1 MLLISEIY
9 KSIQGETSFNGLP
22 FIFIRLAECDLNCSY
37 CDTQY
42 AKKGGEKYTINAV
55 LKTIKKLSAKNVCVT
70 GGEPLLQK
78 ECLKLLDKLVS
89 QNYIVLLETNGVE
102 DISKVNKRVR
112 IIMDIKTPGS
122 KVLRETNWN
131 NVKYLRTK
139 AEVKFVVTSYND
151 FKWAIGIIKK
161 YNLHKKTNILFS
173 PAFEMVKLKDL
184 AKWLL
189 DCKLDARMQWQ
200 FHKYIWGENSRGI

>member
-9 KSIQGETSFNGLP
+9 KSIQGETSFSGLP

-42 AKKGGEKYTINAV
+42 AKRGGKKITIRKV
-55 LKTIKKLSAKNVCVT
+55 LKTVKKLNTKNVCVT

-89 QNYIVLLETNGVE
+89 QGYIVLLETNGVE
-102 DISKVNKRVR
+102 DISKVNKKVR

-131 NVKYLRTK
+131 NVRHLRK
-139 AEVKFVVTSYND
+139 KDEVKFVVTSYND

-161 YNLHKKTNILFS
+161 FNLHKKTNILFS

-184 AKWLL
+184 AKWVL
-189 DCKLDARMQWQ
+189 DCKLDVRMQWQ
-200 FHKYIWGENSRGI
+200 FHKYIWGTNIRGI

>member
-9 KSIQGETSFNGLP
+9 KSIQGETSFSGLP

-42 AKKGGEKYTINAV
+42 AKKGGEKLTIREV
-55 LKTIKKLSAKNVCVT
+55 LKTVKKLGAKNVCVT

-78 ECLKLLDKLVS
+78 ECLKLLDILIS
-89 QNYIVLLETNGVE
+89 QGYIVLLETNGVE
-102 DISKVNKRVR
+102 GISEVNKKVR

-131 NVKYLRTK
+131 NVKYLK
-139 AEVKFVVTSYND
+139 KKDEVKFVVTSYND
-151 FKWAIGIIKK
+151 FKWAIKIIKK

-184 AKWLL
+184 AKWVL
-189 DCKLDARMQWQ
+189 DCKLDVRMQWQ
-200 FHKYIWGENSRGI
+200 FHKFIWGTNIRGI